1 MVAYVAAVVAGLF
14 GTVVLSPATPVCQAG
29 KPCTAPAAGV
39 RLTFSR
45 GSTAV
50 KSVVTSSAGRYR
62 VVLAPGVYAVRVGR
76 SKIARLAP
84 TTVTV
89 VRGTFRQ
96 RNFTLD
102 TGIR

>member
-1 MVAYVAAVVAGLF
+1 MVASVAAVVAGLF

-45 GSTAV
+45 GATAV
-50 KSVVTSSAGRYR
+50 RSVVTTSTGRYR
-62 VVLAPGVYAVRVGR
+62 VVLAPGVYSVRVGR
-76 SKIARLAP
+76 SKMARLAP
-84 TTVTV
+84 TSVTV
-89 VRGTFRQ
+89 ARGTFR
-96 RNFTLD
+96 RRDFTLD